1 MWGLRPLRFMHR
13 PQTSDSLAS
22 LKRVDFCFSSYV
34 KWAFGPGRGKRRC
47 WTCSCWV
54 SLGWRSWNRPSDTES
69 NKFTSE
75 QPHCPLHRFS
85 ASCQGFETLFFF
97 LFSIII
103 FFPIVTVLCCRAL
116 NRTKTTVTGLPPLK
130 VNVLKKTLLPKMLY
144 CWMSQIMISCRSY
157 VLWNHSQEMCVN
169 TSSM

>member
-13 PQTSDSLAS
+13 PQTPVSLAS

-34 KWAFGPGRGKRRC
+34 KWAFGPGHGKRRS
-47 WTCSCWV
+47 CSRSCSV
-54 SLGWRSWNRPSDTES
+54 SLGWRSWNHLIRNP
-69 NKFTSE
+69 TSSRANSRTVLCIVFLLHVKVLK
-75 QPHCPLHRFS
+75 HCFS
-85 ASCQGFETLFFF
+85 FFSRLF
-97 LFSIII
+97 

-144 CWMSQIMISCRSY
+144 CWMSQIMIYCRSY

>member
-13 PQTSDSLAS
+13 PQTPDSLAS

-34 KWAFGPGRGKRRC
+34 KWAFGPWRGKRRC
-47 WTCSCWV
+47 CTRSCWV

-75 QPHCPLHRFS
+75 QPHCPLHRFLLRVKVLKHCFS
-85 ASCQGFETLFFF
+85 FFYY
-97 LFSIII
+97 

-144 CWMSQIMISCRSY
+144 CWMSQIMIYCRSY

>member
-1 MWGLRPLRFMHR
+1 MRSSAAALHASSTDTSFSCISEKSWLLLFILCEMSFWSGTWEEEKLFAFLFGFTGLT
-13 PQTSDSLAS
+13 Q
-22 LKRVDFCFSSYV
+22 LK
-34 KWAFGPGRGKRRC
+34 
-47 WTCSCWV
+47 
-54 SLGWRSWNRPSDTES
+54 PSDTES

-97 LFSIII
+97 LFSFI

-116 NRTKTTVTGLPPLK
+116 NRTKMTVTGLPPLK

-144 CWMSQIMISCRSY
+144 CWMSQIMIYCRSY